1 MTDPDQPVGTVT
13 WGALLT
19 EAEDRLDRAGFEA
32 AHVDARRIVEAAS
45 GFEGPRFVLARTEL
59 VTERGMAAYDSMV
72 ARREAGEPLQYV
84 VGSWG
89 FRTLDLAVDRRALIP
104 RPETEMLV
112 DVALGHIDRLLV
124 EPGRSSV
131 TVVDLGTGT
140 GAIALSIAAERVATT
155 VWATDSS
162 ADALALA
169 RANLAGLG
177 RAATRVRMA
186 EGAWFDALPDD
197 LLGAVDVI
205 VSNPPYV
212 RGDDPLPAEV
222 EQWEP
227 AAALRSGPD
236 GLDDLRIIVAAAP
249 RWLAA
254 DGALV
259 VELDPRQ
266 AATVATLMEQHG
278 FVDTTIVRDLTGRER
293 AVSATWPGPPP
304 GRTPR

>member
-1 MTDPDQPVGTVT
+1 MADDDLAGTVT
-13 WGALLT
+13 WGELLD
-19 EAEDRLDRAGFEA
+19 EARARFERVGSASA
-32 AHVDARRIVEAAS
+32 AVDARRIVEAVS
-45 GFEGPRFVLARTEL
+45 GFDGPRLVLARTER

-89 FRTLDLAVDRRALIP
+89 FRRLDLAVDRRALIP

-112 DVALGHIDRLLV
+112 DVALSHVDRVLA
-124 EPGRSSV
+124 ETGRSPV
-131 TVVDLGTGT
+131 AVVDLGTGS
-140 GAIALSIAAERVATT
+140 GAIALSIASERVATS
-155 VWATDSS
+155 VWATDASTE
-162 ADALALA
+162 ALGLA

-177 RAATRVRMA
+177 RAATRVRLV
-186 EGAWFDALPDD
+186 EGEWFAALPET

-212 RGDDPLPAEV
+212 TDDDPLPAEV

-236 GLDDLRIIVAAAP
+236 GLDDLRVIIAGAP
-249 RWLAA
+249 RWLAPG
-254 DGALV
+254 GALV

-266 AATVATLMEQHG
+266 ASIVAELMQQRGFVEATVVPDLAG
-278 FVDTTIVRDLTGRER
+278 RDRVVAAR
-293 AVSATWPGPPP
+293 WAP
-304 GRTPR
+304 